1 MKINILFFA
10 LFTLSAAAF
19 SSTRE
24 ITNSGFEFSPAA
36 ITINLGD
43 DLNFILESSHNAR
56 EVSQA
61 TWNASGST
69 ALIGGFSVPFGG
81 GIVPA
86 SKLTAGI
93 HYYVCSPHASSGMKG
108 TITVIN
114 TTGIAD
120 MLLKE
125 GLSVNP
131 NPSNGKFQLTINNPS
146 SVKTYNLG
154 IYDALGNKVYS
165 KSDILQSNTITVE
178 LSDRSRGPY
187 FIRLYN
193 GKEAY
198 IRKIIVR

>member
-1 MKINILFFA
+1 MKKSILLFA
-10 LFTLSAAAF
+10 LFSAFTAGFSATL
-19 SSTRE
+19 E
-24 ITNSGFEFSPAA
+24 ITNSGSSFTPDA

-43 DLNFILESSHNAR
+43 NVNFTIESSHNVR

-61 TWNASGST
+61 TWNANGSA
-69 ALIGGFSVPFGG
+69 ALTGGFSLPFGG
-81 GIVPA
+81 GLVPA

-93 HYYVCSPHASSGMKG
+93 HYYVCVPHASSGMKG

-120 MLLKE
+120 NLLKE
-125 GLSVNP
+125 GISVYP
-131 NPSNGKFQLTINNPS
+131 NPSNGNFQLTINNPS
-146 SVKTYNLG
+146 TAKNYDLG

-165 KSDILQSNTITVE
+165 KSDLLQSNTINVE
-178 LSDRSRGPY
+178 LPDRPRGPY
-187 FIRLYN
+187 FIRFFD

>member
-1 MKINILFFA
+1 MKKTILLFA
-10 LFTLSAAAF
+10 LFSALTAGFGA
-19 SSTRE
+19 TRE
-24 ITNSGFEFSPAA
+24 ITNSGFDFSPGA

-43 DLNFILESSHNAR
+43 DVKFILESNHNAR

-61 TWNASGST
+61 TWNANGST
-69 ALIGGFSVPFGG
+69 ALSGGFSVAFGG
-81 GIVPA
+81 GSVPA

-120 MLLKE
+120 NLLKE
-125 GLSVNP
+125 GISVYP

-146 SVKTYNLG
+146 SAKNYDLG

-165 KSDILQSNTITVE
+165 KSDLLQSNTINVE
-178 LSDRSRGPY
+178 LPDRPKGPY

-198 IRKIIVR
+198 FRKIVIR